1 MAIIKIKEVIRQTQT
16 KTVSPKKHKNISDV
30 MKQKQIERK
39 QYIAD
44 QRFSGKG
51 F

>member
-1 MAIIKIKEVIRQTQT
+1 MAIIKIKEVIRQAP
-16 KTVSPKKHKNISDV
+16 KTERPPKHKSISDA